1 MQIKNYLISYFPYFF
16 LGTASGSS
24 GLGMAEVNQL
34 IQQAFAMGQQSVLQ
48 PSGMLI
54 ILVVFRN

>member
-1 MQIKNYLISYFPYFF
+1 MQVKNYLVSYFHYF
-16 LGTASGSS
+16 LLATASGSS

-48 PSGMLI
+48 PSGALL
-54 ILVVFRN
+54 ILVVFWN